1 LTKAHV
7 SPSFRDN
14 ATVSLQN
21 CDPVVLEHMQK
32 PSPSQFLFGGLEV
45 ADPYVVFPALSLE
58 SMSAF
63 VEIRMRRRK
72 VENVQSEKEK
82 FSMLEQD

>member
-1 LTKAHV
+1 
-7 SPSFRDN
+7 
-14 ATVSLQN
+14 
-21 CDPVVLEHMQK
+21 
-32 PSPSQFLFGGLEV
+32 
-45 ADPYVVFPALSLE
+45 VVFPALSLE

-63 VEIRMRRRK
+63 VEIRMRRKK